1 MVVLPIWEK
10 NLDKKNLRN
19 KMLAL
24 RNQLSEKDC
33 VKRSEQITYH
43 LFNTDIYQRADYVL
57 VYMHYQKEVRT
68 DQIILHAL
76 NAGKHVFVPRV
87 SEKDMEFY
95 EIYSLKDC
103 ECGFHGILEP
113 SKTCNSLPEV
123 FCNMHSS
130 PSKKNTLMILPG
142 LAFDKSGHRL
152 GYGGGYYDRYLSQ
165 KGIACAKMA
174 IAYSFQMINSVP
186 YEEHDILVDD
196 VITD

>member
-1 MVVLPIWEK
+1 M
-10 NLDKKNLRN
+10 DKKILRN
-19 KMLAL
+19 KMLSL
-24 RNQLSEKDC
+24 RNQLSIKEC
-33 VKRSEQITYH
+33 ARRSEQITYH

-76 NAGKHVFVPRV
+76 NARKHVFVPRV
-87 SEKDMEFY
+87 NEKDMEFY

-113 SKTCNSLPEV
+113 SETCISFSK
-123 FCNMHSS
+123 FCPTAIS
-130 PSKKNTLMILPG
+130 PSKQNTLMILPG
-142 LAFDKSGHRL
+142 LAFDATGHRL

-174 IAYSFQMINSVP
+174 IAYSFQMIENVP
-186 YEEHDILVDD
+186 YEEYDILVDD